1 MGVAENIACAM
12 ALAVESRSDRCV
24 RISVMALLAAD
35 ATLPHMIIGDTGRA
49 RPTVVMSSAIGP
61 RRKSQNATATAQE
74 AVSVGCF
81 GALLMPVRERE
92 CAAQFVLPTK
102 IVQLDVED
110 DTGRAGHG

>member
-1 MGVAENIACAM
+1 M

-81 GALLMPVRERE
+81 GALLMPGRERE